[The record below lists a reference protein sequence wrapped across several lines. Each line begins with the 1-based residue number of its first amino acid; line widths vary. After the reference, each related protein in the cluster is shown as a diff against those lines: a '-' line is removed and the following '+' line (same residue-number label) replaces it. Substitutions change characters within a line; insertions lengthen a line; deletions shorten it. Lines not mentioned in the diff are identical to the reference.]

1 MRVLSNTLRVS
12 QFREFRNFILE
23 RLKNMDKEKLFK
35 ILTDDDL
42 FFCEEALRFYTN
54 NIDHEV
60 LKKLSKKTL
69 DKFSYEK

>member
-1 MRVLSNTLRVS
+1 
-12 QFREFRNFILE
+12 
-23 RLKNMDKEKLFK
+23 MDKEKLFK